1 MLIDS
6 ISISASPSILLIMD
20 NSLVFCFFARKATAE
35 FFAARQAFLSS
46 IKHKES
52 PASSLGKSLIKRAF
66 KRLCDL
72 AFSNKRPKLPL
83 GLKFVGFSFVLSCI
97 YEKIPQ
103 FCQLMFCSSMGI
115 INNVL
120 SKVVGSRNDRL
131 IKKYSGQ
138 VSKINSLE
146 AQMQSMSDVD
156 LASITAKFKQRIVN
170 NETMDGILPE
180 AFAAVREASQRTLGL
195 RHYDVQLIGGMVLH
209 EGCISEMGTGEGKT
223 LVATLPAYLNA
234 LFGKKVH
241 VVTVNDYLASRDAEW
256 MGRVFSFLGLTV
268 GTSISGM
275 SGEEKQKAYSCDIT
289 YATNNE
295 LGFDY
300 LRDNMA
306 FSSEQKMLQ
315 ELSFAIIDE
324 VDSILIDE
332 ARTPLVISGP
342 SGDHGQV
349 YKAINTMIPKFTL
362 QIEEGQGKETEVI
375 TPGDYTVDEKHK
387 QVFLSD
393 DGHEKAE
400 EMLIEAGALTQ
411 GSSLYDASNIILLQ
425 HLISGLRAHVLFQ
438 KNVHY
443 IVKNDEVVIVDEFTG
458 RTMEG
463 RRWSEGLHQAIEAKE
478 NVSIKQENQTLASIT
493 YQNYFR
499 LYDKLSGMTGTAE
512 TEATELQD
520 IYGLE
525 VVVVPPNTASART
538 DLSDLIYGTMEE
550 KLDSVLKD
558 IVDCQARKQPVL
570 VGTSSIESSESVS
583 AILQKNNIKHEVLNA
598 KQHEREAEIVANA
611 GAPGA
616 VTISTNMAGRG
627 TDIVLGGRLIDDAS
641 ETKIKA
647 WKEMHD
653 DVLKAGGLHIIGTER
668 NESRRVDNQ
677 LRGRAGRQGD
687 VGSTRF
693 YLSLEDSLMKI
704 FASEKTAS
712 MMKKLGMEEGE
723 ALEHSWL
730 NRTIANAQKK
740 VEGMHYD
747 ARKHLLE
754 YDDVANDQRKV
765 VYELRDEL
773 MGKEDV
779 RERFETIRDEVISDL
794 FAQHISPQTLE
805 EDWDVEGLNDTLVK
819 SYGADLPIQGMV
831 DQGMDIDEMLEV
843 IKAGFAKS
851 HEVKTEKLG
860 PETMRT
866 FEKAVMLRALDHH
879 WKEHLAVMDQL
890 RQSVNLRGYGQ
901 KNPVQ
906 EYKRESFVMFTE
918 LLETINNEI
927 VKALCSVSFE
937 QVDRQQKEIIEE
949 REQAER
955 PEPLQRKVPP
965 PRRAK
970 IQQPSRN
977 LKVGRNDPCPC
988 GSGKKYKQCHG

>member
-1 MLIDS
+1 
-6 ISISASPSILLIMD
+6 
-20 NSLVFCFFARKATAE
+20 
-35 FFAARQAFLSS
+35 
-46 IKHKES
+46 
-52 PASSLGKSLIKRAF
+52 
-66 KRLCDL
+66 
-72 AFSNKRPKLPL
+72 
-83 GLKFVGFSFVLSCI
+83 
-97 YEKIPQ
+97 
-103 FCQLMFCSSMGI
+103 
-115 INNVL
+115 
-120 SKVVGSRNDRL
+120 
-131 IKKYSGQ
+131 
-138 VSKINSLE
+138 
-146 AQMQSMSDVD
+146 
-156 LASITAKFKQRIVN
+156 
-170 NETMDGILPE
+170 
-180 AFAAVREASQRTLGL
+180 
-195 RHYDVQLIGGMVLH
+195 
-209 EGCISEMGTGEGKT
+209 
-223 LVATLPAYLNA
+223 
-234 LFGKKVH
+234 
-241 VVTVNDYLASRDAEW
+241 LASRDAEW
-256 MGRVFSFLGLTV
+256 MGKVFSFLGLTV
-268 GTSISGM
+268 GTSVSGM

-315 ELSFAIIDE
+315 DLSFAIIDE

-349 YKAINTMIPKFTL
+349 YKAINKMIPRFTL
-362 QIEEGQGKETEVI
+362 QTEQGQGKEVEII

-393 DGHEKAE
+393 DGHVKAE
-400 EMLIEAGALTQ
+400 NMLIEAGALTE
-411 GSSLYDASNIILLQ
+411 GTSLYDASNIILLQ

-443 IVKNDEVVIVDEFTG
+443 IVKDDEVVIVDEFTG

-499 LYDKLSGMTGTAE
+499 LYEKLSGMTGTAE

-558 IVDCQARKQPVL
+558 IISCQKRMQPVL
-570 VGTSSIESSESVS
+570 VGTSSIESSESIS
-583 AILQKNNIKHEVLNA
+583 AILKKNKINHEVLNA

-627 TDIVLGGRLIDDAS
+627 TDIVLGGRLFDDAS
-641 ETKIKA
+641 ESEKQA
-647 WKEMHD
+647 WKKKHD
-653 DVLKAGGLHIIGTER
+653 VVINAGGLHIIGTER

-712 MMKKLGMEEGE
+712 MMKKLGMKEGE

-765 VYELRDEL
+765 VYQLRDEL
-773 MGKEDV
+773 MGKDDV
-779 RERFETIRDEVISDL
+779 RDRFENIRNEVISDL
-794 FAQHISPQTLE
+794 FAQHISPQVLE
-805 EDWDVEGLNDTLVK
+805 EDWDVDGLKNTLK
-819 SYGADLPIQGMV
+819 TSFGADLPIQGMI
-831 DQGMDIDEMLEV
+831 DEGMDVDEMLKV
-843 IKAGFAKS
+843 IQRGFAKS
-851 HEVKTEKLG
+851 HEVKEQVIG
-860 PETMRT
+860 VDSMRT

-906 EYKRESFVMFTE
+906 EYKRESFDMFTE
-918 LLETINNEI
+918 LLDTINIEI
-927 VKALCSVSFE
+927 VKALSSVQLE
-937 QVDRQQKEIIEE
+937 QVAPKQKEILEE
-949 REQAER
+949 RNQSNSPGQTEKVA
-955 PEPLQRKVPP
+955 VPP
-965 PRRAK
+965 KRTVTA
-970 IQQPSRN
+970 QQPTKN
-977 LKVGRNDPCPC
+977 VKVGRNDPCPC
-988 GSGKKYKQCHG
+988 GSGKKYKHCHG

>member
-1 MLIDS
+1 MS
-6 ISISASPSILLIMD
+6 
-20 NSLVFCFFARKATAE
+20 
-35 FFAARQAFLSS
+35 
-46 IKHKES
+46 
-52 PASSLGKSLIKRAF
+52 
-66 KRLCDL
+66 
-72 AFSNKRPKLPL
+72 
-83 GLKFVGFSFVLSCI
+83 
-97 YEKIPQ
+97 
-103 FCQLMFCSSMGI
+103 I

-120 SKVVGSRNDRL
+120 SKVLGSHNDRL
-131 IKKYSGQ
+131 IKKYNSQ
-138 VSKINSLE
+138 VNKINSLE
-146 AQMQSMSDVD
+146 EHMKSLSDSDLSSMTDK
-156 LASITAKFKQRIVN
+156 LKERLKE
-170 NETMDGILPE
+170 NESVESVLPE
-180 AFAAVREASQRTLGL
+180 AFAVVREASQRTLGL
-195 RHYDVQLIGGMVLH
+195 RHYDVQLIGGMVLD
-209 EGCISEMGTGEGKT
+209 EGSISEMGTGEGKT

-234 LFGKKVH
+234 ITGKKVH
-241 VVTVNDYLASRDAEW
+241 IVTVNDYLASRDAEW
-256 MGRVFSFLGLTV
+256 MGKVFSFLGLSV

-306 FSSEQKMLQ
+306 FSQEQKMQ
-315 ELSFAIIDE
+315 KELSFAIIDE

-342 SGDHGQV
+342 TGDHAQV
-349 YKAINTMIPKFTL
+349 YKAINKMIPSFTL
-362 QIEEGQGKETEVI
+362 QTEKGEGKEVEI
-375 TPGDYTVDEKHK
+375 ILPGDYTLDEKHK

-393 DGHEKAE
+393 DGHIKAE
-400 EMLIEAGALTQ
+400 DMLIEAGALKE
-411 GSSLYDASNIILLQ
+411 GSSLYDASNIMLLQ

-438 KNVHY
+438 KNVDY
-443 IVKNDEVVIVDEFTG
+443 IVQNDDVVIVDEFTG

-499 LYDKLSGMTGTAE
+499 LYEKLAGMTGTAE
-512 TEATELQD
+512 TEASELQD

-525 VVVVPPNTASART
+525 VVVVPPNTKSTRV
-538 DLSDLIYGTMEE
+538 DHSDLIYGTMDE
-550 KLDSVLKD
+550 KLDAAIKD
-558 IVDCQARKQPVL
+558 IQDCQKRQQPVL
-570 VGTSSIESSESVS
+570 VGTNSIESSESVS
-583 AILQKNNIKHEVLNA
+583 ALLKKHKINHEVLNA
-598 KQHEREAEIVANA
+598 KQHEREAEIIANA

-627 TDIVLGGRLIDDAS
+627 TDIVLGGRLPEGANDADRQ
-641 ETKIKA
+641 A
-647 WKEMHD
+647 WKKRHNAVID
-653 DVLKAGGLHIIGTER
+653 SGGLHIVGTER

-687 VGSTRF
+687 IGSTRF
-693 YLSLEDSLMKI
+693 YLSLEDNLMKI
-704 FASEKTAS
+704 FASEKTAA
-712 MMKKLGMEEGE
+712 MMKKLGMKEGE

-730 NRTIANAQKK
+730 NKTIANAQKK

-773 MGKEDV
+773 MGTEDV
-779 RERFETIRDEVISDL
+779 KVRYEIIRDGVISDL
-794 FAQHISPQTLE
+794 FADHISPKALE
-805 EDWDVEGLNDTLVK
+805 EDWDIKGLQDILLR
-819 SYGADLPIQGMV
+819 SYGTDIPLQGMV
-831 DQGMDIDEMLEV
+831 DQGMEVQKILEV
-843 IKAGFAKS
+843 IQNGFSVS
-851 HEVKTEKLG
+851 HKVKEDRLG
-860 PETMRT
+860 IEPMRT

-906 EYKRESFVMFTE
+906 EFKRESFSMFTE
-918 LLETINNEI
+918 LLDTINIEI
-927 VKALCSVSFE
+927 VQALCSVNLE
-937 QVDRQQKEIIEE
+937 QVSTQQEKILE
-949 REQAER
+949 EQAQEEKPR
-955 PEPLQRKVPP
+955 QPQRAAPP
-965 PRRAK
+965 KRRMASSK
-970 IQQPSRN
+970 QPIKN

>member
-1 MLIDS
+1 MS
-6 ISISASPSILLIMD
+6 
-20 NSLVFCFFARKATAE
+20 
-35 FFAARQAFLSS
+35 
-46 IKHKES
+46 
-52 PASSLGKSLIKRAF
+52 
-66 KRLCDL
+66 
-72 AFSNKRPKLPL
+72 
-83 GLKFVGFSFVLSCI
+83 
-97 YEKIPQ
+97 
-103 FCQLMFCSSMGI
+103 I

-120 SKVVGSRNDRL
+120 SKVLGSHNDRL
-131 IKKYSGQ
+131 IKKYNSQ
-138 VSKINSLE
+138 VNKINSLE
-146 AQMQSMSDVD
+146 EHMKSLSDSDLSSMTDK
-156 LASITAKFKQRIVN
+156 LKERLKE
-170 NETMDGILPE
+170 NESVESVLPE
-180 AFAAVREASQRTLGL
+180 AFAVVREASQRTLGL
-195 RHYDVQLIGGMVLH
+195 RHYDVQLIGGMVLD
-209 EGCISEMGTGEGKT
+209 EGSISEMGTGEGKT

-234 LFGKKVH
+234 ITGKQVH
-241 VVTVNDYLASRDAEW
+241 IVTVNDYLASRDAEW
-256 MGRVFSFLGLTV
+256 MGQVFSFLGLSV

-306 FSSEQKMLQ
+306 FSQEQKMQ
-315 ELSFAIIDE
+315 KELSFAIIDE

-342 SGDHGQV
+342 TGDHSQV
-349 YKAINTMIPKFTL
+349 YKAINKMIPSFTL
-362 QIEEGQGKETEVI
+362 QTEKGEGKEVEI
-375 TPGDYTVDEKHK
+375 ILPGDYTLDEKHK

-393 DGHEKAE
+393 DGHIKAE
-400 EMLIEAGALTQ
+400 DMLIEAGALKE
-411 GSSLYDASNIILLQ
+411 GSSLYDASNIMLLQ

-438 KNVHY
+438 KNVDY
-443 IVKNDEVVIVDEFTG
+443 IVQNDDVVIVDEFTG

-499 LYDKLSGMTGTAE
+499 LYEKLAGMTGTAE

-525 VVVVPPNTASART
+525 VVVVPPNTKSTRV
-538 DLSDLIYGTMEE
+538 DHSDLIYGTMDE
-550 KLDSVLKD
+550 KLDAAIKD
-558 IVDCQARKQPVL
+558 IQDCQKRQQPVL
-570 VGTSSIESSESVS
+570 VGTNSIESSESVS
-583 AILQKNNIKHEVLNA
+583 ALLKKHKIDHEVLNA
-598 KQHEREAEIVANA
+598 KQHEREAEIIANA

-627 TDIVLGGRLIDDAS
+627 TDIVLGGRLPEGANDADRQ
-641 ETKIKA
+641 A
-647 WKEMHD
+647 WKKRHNAVID
-653 DVLKAGGLHIIGTER
+653 SGGLHIVGTER

-687 VGSTRF
+687 IGSTRF
-693 YLSLEDSLMKI
+693 YLSLEDNLMKI
-704 FASEKTAS
+704 FASEKTAA
-712 MMKKLGMEEGE
+712 MMKKLGMKEGE

-730 NRTIANAQKK
+730 NKTIANAQKK

-773 MGKEDV
+773 MGTEDV
-779 RERFETIRDEVISDL
+779 KVRYEIIRDGVISDL
-794 FAQHISPQTLE
+794 FADHISPKALE
-805 EDWDVEGLNDTLVK
+805 EDWDIKGLQDILLR
-819 SYGADLPIQGMV
+819 SYGTDIPLQGMV
-831 DQGMDIDEMLEV
+831 DQGMEVQKILEV
-843 IKAGFAKS
+843 IQNGFSVS
-851 HEVKTEKLG
+851 HKVKEDRLG
-860 PETMRT
+860 IEPMRT

-906 EYKRESFVMFTE
+906 EFKRESFSMFTE
-918 LLETINNEI
+918 LLDTINIEI
-927 VKALCSVSFE
+927 VQALCSVNLE
-937 QVDRQQKEIIEE
+937 QVSTQQEKILE
-949 REQAER
+949 EQAQEEKPR
-955 PEPLQRKVPP
+955 QPQRAAPP
-965 PRRAK
+965 KRRMASSK
-970 IQQPSRN
+970 QPIKN

>member
-1 MLIDS
+1 
-6 ISISASPSILLIMD
+6 
-20 NSLVFCFFARKATAE
+20 
-35 FFAARQAFLSS
+35 
-46 IKHKES
+46 
-52 PASSLGKSLIKRAF
+52 
-66 KRLCDL
+66 
-72 AFSNKRPKLPL
+72 
-83 GLKFVGFSFVLSCI
+83 
-97 YEKIPQ
+97 
-103 FCQLMFCSSMGI
+103 
-115 INNVL
+115 
-120 SKVVGSRNDRL
+120 
-131 IKKYSGQ
+131 
-138 VSKINSLE
+138 
-146 AQMQSMSDVD
+146 MQSMSDDD
-156 LASITAKFKQRIVN
+156 LASITSRFKQRIEN
-170 NETMDGILPE
+170 NETMVDILPE

-234 LFGKKVH
+234 IFGKKVH

-256 MGRVFSFLGLTV
+256 MGRVFSFLGLSV
-268 GTSISGM
+268 GTSVSGM
-275 SGEEKQKAYSCDIT
+275 SGEDKQKAYDCDIT

-306 FSSEQKMLQ
+306 FSSDQKMLQ
-315 ELSFAIIDE
+315 DLSFAIIDE

-342 SGDHGQV
+342 SGDHGEV
-349 YKAINTMIPKFTL
+349 YKAINAMIPKFTL
-362 QIEEGQGKETEVI
+362 QTEKGQGKEVEI
-375 TPGDYTVDEKHK
+375 IIPGDYSIDEKHK

-393 DGHEKAE
+393 DGHIKAE
-400 EMLIEAGALTQ
+400 EMLIEAGALTE

-438 KNVHY
+438 KNVDY

-499 LYDKLSGMTGTAE
+499 LYSKLSGMTGTAE

-525 VVVVPPNTASART
+525 VVVVPPNTGSTRV
-538 DLSDLIYGTMEE
+538 DMSDLIYGTVDE
-550 KLDSVLKD
+550 KLDAVIKD
-558 IVDCQARKQPVL
+558 IVDCQERLQPVL

-583 AILQKNNIKHEVLNA
+583 TLLKKYKIRHEVLNA

-627 TDIVLGGRLIDDAS
+627 TDIVLGGRLLDNPSDSEKQDWKAKHDAVINS
-641 ETKIKA
+641 
-647 WKEMHD
+647 
-653 DVLKAGGLHIIGTER
+653 GGLHIIGTER

-704 FASEKTAS
+704 FASEKTAT
-712 MMKKLGMEEGE
+712 MMKKLGMKEGE

-754 YDDVANDQRKV
+754 FDDVANDQRKV
-765 VYELRDEL
+765 IYELRDEL
-773 MGKEDV
+773 MGVEDV
-779 RERFETIRDEVISDL
+779 QDRFDNIRDSVISEI
-794 FAQHISPQTLE
+794 FSEHISPKALE
-805 EDWDVEGLNDTLVK
+805 EDWDVVGLQNILNE
-819 SYGADLPIQGMV
+819 SYGSKVQLEKIIDDGL
-831 DQGMDIDEMLEV
+831 DIDELLEA
-843 IKAGFAKS
+843 IQKDLADAHILKEQTIGA
-851 HEVKTEKLG
+851 
-860 PETMRT
+860 ETMRT
-866 FEKAVMLRALDHH
+866 FEKAVMLKALDHH

-906 EYKRESFVMFTE
+906 EFKRESFSMFTL
-918 LLETINNEI
+918 LLETINIEM
-927 VKALCSVSFE
+927 VKAVCSLSLE
-937 QVDRQQKEIIEE
+937 QKNDSSDETNSPVQNTAKKQKPKASAS
-949 REQAER
+949 QN
-955 PEPLQRKVPP
+955 
-965 PRRAK
+965 RAAFSQK
-970 IQQPSRN
+970 SKA

-988 GSGKKYKQCHG
+988 GSGKKYKLCHG